1 MAQLP
6 LNSYVRDPVA
16 GDGAV
21 KVERQQRCRTTL
33 TATSGD
39 TECPRRSSVWGAE
52 SNLGGHYDGDVSVI
66 RVEIPEEV
74 AERLAERALKEHVSP
89 EELASEA
96 VRSYVGPVV
105 DSTEPR
111 RLGFI
116 GIGHSGRSDISERA
130 EEILRADF
138 GA

>member
-1 MAQLP
+1 MSREGIGVGDESSL
-6 LNSYVRDPVA
+6 A
-16 GDGAV
+16 GRYARGM
-21 KVERQQRCRTTL
+21 
-33 TATSGD
+33 
-39 TECPRRSSVWGAE
+39 
-52 SNLGGHYDGDVSVI
+52 SVI
-66 RVEIPEEV
+66 RVEISEEV

-105 DSTEPR
+105 SSKER
-111 RLGFI
+111 RVLSFI
-116 GIGHSGRSDISERA
+116 GLGHSGRSDISERA

>member
-39 TECPRRSSVWGAE
+39 TGCDRRSS
-52 SNLGGHYDGDVSVI
+52 L
-66 RVEIPEEV
+66 P
-74 AERLAERALKEHVSP
+74 
-89 EELASEA
+89 
-96 VRSYVGPVV
+96 
-105 DSTEPR
+105 
-111 RLGFI
+111 GFQ
-116 GIGHSGRSDISERA
+116 
-130 EEILRADF
+130 
-138 GA
+138 

>member
-1 MAQLP
+1 M
-6 LNSYVRDPVA
+6 
-16 GDGAV
+16 GDM
-21 KVERQQRCRTTL
+21 
-33 TATSGD
+33 
-39 TECPRRSSVWGAE
+39 
-52 SNLGGHYDGDVSVI
+52 SVI

-96 VRSYVGPVV
+96 VRSYVGPAVG
-105 DSTEPR
+105 STEPR
-111 RLGFI
+111 YLGFI

>member
-1 MAQLP
+1 MSNRTWP
-6 LNSYVRDPVA
+6 NTTM
-16 GDGAV
+16 GDM
-21 KVERQQRCRTTL
+21 
-33 TATSGD
+33 
-39 TECPRRSSVWGAE
+39 
-52 SNLGGHYDGDVSVI
+52 SVI

-96 VRSYVGPVV
+96 VRSYVGPAVG
-105 DSTEPR
+105 STEPR
-111 RLGFI
+111 YLGFI

>member
-1 MAQLP
+1 M
-6 LNSYVRDPVA
+6 
-16 GDGAV
+16 
-21 KVERQQRCRTTL
+21 
-33 TATSGD
+33 
-39 TECPRRSSVWGAE
+39 
-52 SNLGGHYDGDVSVI
+52 SVI

-96 VRSYVGPVV
+96 VRSFVGSMVSSNEHRV
-105 DSTEPR
+105 
-111 RLGFI
+111 LGFV
-116 GIGHSGRSDISERA
+116 GLGHSGRSDISERT

>member
-1 MAQLP
+1 M
-6 LNSYVRDPVA
+6 
-16 GDGAV
+16 GD
-21 KVERQQRCRTTL
+21 
-33 TATSGD
+33 
-39 TECPRRSSVWGAE
+39 E
-52 SNLGGHYDGDVSVI
+52 SNLAERYARDMSVI

-105 DSTEPR
+105 SSNEHR
-111 RLGFI
+111 VLGFI
-116 GIGHSGRSDISERA
+116 GLGHSGRSDISERA

>member
-1 MAQLP
+1 
-6 LNSYVRDPVA
+6 VRVTN
-16 GDGAV
+16 
-21 KVERQQRCRTTL
+21 RTWPGRY
-33 TATSGD
+33 A
-39 TECPRRSSVWGAE
+39 
-52 SNLGGHYDGDVSVI
+52 LGMSVI

-74 AERLAERALKEHVSP
+74 AERLAERARKEHVSP

-105 DSTEPR
+105 SSNKPR
-111 RLGFI
+111 VLSFI
-116 GIGHSGRSDISERA
+116 GLGQSGRSDISERA